1 MINDFQIFP
10 KLTVAERFKIHMLD
24 TLACRYVDLLYFF
37 EYMIAPKA
45 FRKFLI
51 NQNFVKQVD
60 IAIVMKKLNL
70 YVQYQESQSSFIRD
84 GLTKLD
90 YESVLNV

>member
-1 MINDFQIFP
+1 
-10 KLTVAERFKIHMLD
+10 MLD
-24 TLACRYVDLLYFF
+24 SLTCRYIDYLYFF

-51 NQNFVKQVD
+51 NKNFVKQSE
-60 IAIVMKKLNL
+60 IIIVMRRLNL
-70 YVQYQESQSSFIRD
+70 YVQYQDNQSSFIRD
-84 GLTKLD
+84 GMNKLD